1 MLHGTLWDKIPRFAI
16 PVAATAILSQLFN
29 AADIAV
35 IGNFTGELRTVAVAA
50 VGTNSSIISLIVNL
64 FIGIALGANVT
75 IAHAIGEKND
85 TMVHHA
91 VHTSIVV
98 AVLGGLIAAVIG
110 ELFAVPLLNQLNV
123 PDDVFPL
130 ALLYLR
136 IYLAGLPVILLY
148 NFEAAVFRSVG
159 ETKIPLIALTAS
171 GVLNVILNLFFVAA
185 LHMSVDGVAI
195 ATVLSNAVSAAI
207 LWVFLLKTD
216 KVIRLEPKKLRIDG
230 LCLKQILRIGVP
242 AGVQS
247 AMFSIANIVIQGA
260 INSLGTVV
268 MAASS
273 AAYNIEVI
281 TYDILNSFS
290 QACTTFVGQNFGA
303 GEIKRCK
310 KTLLLCL
317 LEGIISLGV
326 AIALI
331 LFFGKSLLTIFNGD
345 PHLRRRTAMKNE
357 EMALL
362 FSEATPYIQKYHG
375 KTMVIK
381 YGGNAMINETLKNAV
396 MNDLVTLTL
405 LGVRVVLVH
414 GGGPAINEMLKKVGV
429 ESHFAG
435 GLRVTDDA
443 TMEIV
448 QQVLA
453 GKVNKDLVAKLRGR
467 GVGLCGMDGQMLRC
481 TELDPQLG
489 HVGEIV
495 HVDPTLISSL
505 LDSGYIPVIA
515 TVGMD
520 DLGQAYNVNA
530 DTAAA
535 QIAIAL
541 KAEKLVSM
549 TDIAGLLRDKEDEST
564 LIPEVEVSEI
574 EGYKS
579 AGIIAGGMIP
589 KIGGMAD
596 AIYQGVHE
604 AVIIDGRV
612 PHSILLE
619 LFSDRGSG
627 TRFYRRS
634 HHE

>member
-1 MLHGTLWDKIPRFAI
+1 MLRSIDWNGLQAMEFSKGDY
-16 PVAATAILSQLFN
+16 TALLVPSVGANLVRL
-29 AADIAV
+29 AH
-35 IGNFTGELRTVAVAA
+35 TGLGVEILRTPNANETDTFRRRPHVFGLPILFPPNRIADGSYSFDGRTYRFPITIEREHNYHHGLLKSQPFAVSKAQETDDEVLVECRYYSNAGNDAIFRDFPHEFRCKIVYRLTANGLEQEVVFTNRSRNPMPVGVGFHTPLRIPFAGGTDADYVMRVAVGEQ
-50 VGTNSSIISLIVNL
+50 VELDGRNL
-64 FIGIALGANVT
+64 PTGRKLPLT
-75 IAHAIGEKND
+75 E
-85 TMVHHA
+85 
-91 VHTSIVV
+91 
-98 AVLGGLIAAVIG
+98 
-110 ELFAVPLLNQLNV
+110 EFAR
-123 PDDVFPL
+123 
-130 ALLYLR
+130 LR
-136 IYLAGLPVILLY
+136 
-148 NFEAAVFRSVG
+148 
-159 ETKIPLIALTAS
+159 T
-171 GVLNVILNLFFVAA
+171 
-185 LHMSVDGVAI
+185 
-195 ATVLSNAVSAAI
+195 
-207 LWVFLLKTD
+207 
-216 KVIRLEPKKLRIDG
+216 
-230 LCLKQILRIGVP
+230 
-242 AGVQS
+242 
-247 AMFSIANIVIQGA
+247 
-260 INSLGTVV
+260 
-268 MAASS
+268 
-273 AAYNIEVI
+273 
-281 TYDILNSFS
+281 
-290 QACTTFVGQNFGA
+290 
-303 GEIKRCK
+303 
-310 KTLLLCL
+310 
-317 LEGIISLGV
+317 
-326 AIALI
+326 
-331 LFFGKSLLTIFNGD
+331 
-345 PHLRRRTAMKNE
+345 
-357 EMALL
+357 
-362 FSEATPYIQKYHG
+362 
-375 KTMVIK
+375 
-381 YGGNAMINETLKNAV
+381 
-396 MNDLVTLTL
+396 
-405 LGVRVVLVH
+405 
-414 GGGPAINEMLKKVGV
+414 
-429 ESHFAG
+429 G